1 LFFAVGEGVQALCPL
16 VLVDGTFLI
25 GKYRG
30 VLMIVV
36 GVDPNN
42 QLVPLAFALAEG
54 ENDDS

>member
-1 LFFAVGEGVQALCPL
+1 LQSAEAFKHYWPL
-16 VLVDGTFLI
+16 VLVDGTILI

-30 VLMIVV
+30 VLMIAVR
-36 GVDPNN
+36 VDLNN